1 MKKQTISVDDNFKD
15 YIKTM
20 REVNPELS
28 DAACVRYAVRYCA
41 MFKILFFPSPNVEV
55 TTISSSKEK
64 QKKESK
70 EDWCKAFGGEVKNGV
85 CYIDKYEKTVSGHV
99 VKQPRV
105 IPISAFPI
113 DRDEFK
119 RDIIQNEETLEDA
132 IANWKKKPLEY

>member
-1 MKKQTISVDDNFKD
+1 MKKQSINIDERFKD
-15 YIKTM
+15 YVKAIKD
-20 REVNPELS
+20 VNPDLT
-28 DAACVRYAVRYCA
+28 DAACIRYSVRYCA
-41 MFKILFFPSPNVEV
+41 MFKILFFPSPDVEH
-55 TTISSSKEK
+55 TTINGVKEK

-70 EDWCKAFGGEVKNGV
+70 EDWCRAFGGEVKNGV

-113 DRDEFK
+113 DRGEFK

-132 IANWKKKPLEY
+132 IANWKLKPIE

>member
-1 MKKQTISVDDNFKD
+1 MKKLQDL
-15 YIKTM
+15 
-20 REVNPELS
+20 NPEFSKSILI
-28 DAACVRYAVRYCA
+28 RFAVRA
-41 MFKILFFPSPNVEV
+41 AAKQGLVIEFENPNIEH
-55 TTISSSKEK
+55 TTIGSSKEK

-113 DRDEFK
+113 DRDEFR

-132 IANWKKKPLEY
+132 IANWKKKPLDY